1 MYSQLFTG
9 FRPSALKEVR
19 MLVLV
24 AALLL
29 LGVVLGAVAHVPVAV
44 SLVAGAAIGAWLVVF
59 AVRERR
65 RTHGAAHR

>member
-1 MYSQLFTG
+1 
-9 FRPSALKEVR
+9 

-29 LGVVLGAVAHVPVAV
+29 LGIVLGAVAQLPVPVA
-44 SLVAGAAIGAWLVVF
+44 LAAASVIGCWLLIF

-65 RTHGAAHR
+65 TR

>member
-1 MYSQLFTG
+1 
-9 FRPSALKEVR
+9 

>member
-1 MYSQLFTG
+1 MHGFT
-9 FRPSALKEVR
+9 PSALKEVR

-29 LGVVLGAVAHVPVAV
+29 LGVVLGAVAHVPVAA
-44 SLVAGAAIGAWLVVF
+44 SLLAGAAIGVWLLVF

-65 RTHGAAHR
+65 RPHRTAHR